1 MKKVMI
7 PFLLLCVAS
16 LPLAAQ
22 PQDPQIAVQLEAM
35 KKVDFMV
42 GKWKGEGWV
51 EMPGSPRETFTQTE
65 HVQKKLD
72 GLALLVEGHGTS
84 KVPGKDEEVTV
95 FRAIGLV
102 TYDVEG
108 KIYRFAA
115 GSTQGRHGYNEGRLV
130 DGGWEWTYPVP
141 QVGGRVRYT
150 IKLTDKGDWHEVGEF
165 SRDEKTWRKFH
176 EMTLRRVE

>member
-7 PFLLLCVAS
+7 PFLLLCAAS

-35 KKVDFMV
+35 KKMDFMV

-51 EMPGSPRETFTQTE
+51 EMPGAKRETFTQTE

-84 KVPGKDEEVTV
+84 KEVTV
-95 FRAIGLV
+95 FQAIALL
-102 TYDVEG
+102 TYDAENSV
-108 KIYRFAA
+108 YRFAA
-115 GSTQGRHGYNEGRLV
+115 GSTQGRHGYSEGRLV
-130 DGGWEWTYPVP
+130 DGGWEWGYPVP
-141 QVGGRVRYT
+141 QVNGRVRYT

-176 EMTLRRVE
+176 EMTLKKVE